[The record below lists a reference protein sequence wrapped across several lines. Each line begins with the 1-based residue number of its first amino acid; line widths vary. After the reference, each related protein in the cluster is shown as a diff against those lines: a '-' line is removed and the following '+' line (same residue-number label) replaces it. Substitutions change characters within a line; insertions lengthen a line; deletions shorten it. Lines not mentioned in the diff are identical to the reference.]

1 MPNRYIGRTVA
12 ICQKDN
18 MDLFVPYTE
27 GQLQKAQEE
36 LKMCVDAP
44 RLYVQNIVTL
54 TIGEAVQFLFHNL

>member
-1 MPNRYIGRTVA
+1 
-12 ICQKDN
+12 